1 MAKTQFL
8 FLMFNTINLVSMKI
22 INKKCVITKK
32 THKTVKKIICTI

>member
-22 INKKCVITKK
+22 MNKKMCNNKK
-32 THKTVKKIICTI
+32 DT